1 MKEII
6 IKVDDKQYTRIMSAA
21 AKRRTT
27 PWTLAKHMLL
37 QLADNDEI
45 EAVTGK
51 RKNDSSVVKKQ
62 RYKNQVRRKHGKATN
77 GNGNVY

>member
-1 MKEII
+1 MREIT
-6 IKVDDKQYTRIMSAA
+6 IKLDDNQYTRIMSAA
-21 AKRRTT
+21 TKRRTT

-51 RKNDSSVVKKQ
+51 RRSEAAVVK
-62 RYKNQVRRKHGKATN
+62 RRRKR
-77 GNGNVY
+77 

>member
-1 MKEII
+1 MKEIT
-6 IKVDDKQYTRIMSAA
+6 IKLDDKQYDRIMAAA

-37 QLADNDEI
+37 QLADNDDI

-51 RKNDSSVVKKQ
+51 RKSDNSVYKKQ
-62 RYKNQVRRKHGKATN
+62 TRFDMRRRR
-77 GNGNVY
+77 

>member
-1 MKEII
+1 MREIT
-6 IKVDDKQYTRIMSAA
+6 IKLDDKQYTRIMAAA

-45 EAVTGK
+45 EAATGK
-51 RKNDSSVVKKQ
+51 RRNDVSVVKRQ
-62 RYKNQVRRKHGKATN
+62 WYNNQSRRKKWRD
-77 GNGNVY
+77 

>member
-1 MKEII
+1 MYTGGDAMREIT
-6 IKVDDKQYTRIMSAA
+6 IKLDDKQYTRIMAAA

-51 RKNDSSVVKKQ
+51 RRSDSSVVKRQ
-62 RYKNQVRRKHGKATN
+62 WYNNQSRRKKWGD
-77 GNGNVY
+77 

>member
-1 MKEII
+1 MKEIT
-6 IKVDDKQYTRIMSAA
+6 IKLDDKQYTRIMAAA

-45 EAVTGK
+45 EAATGK
-51 RKNDSSVVKKQ
+51 RRNDVSVVKRQ
-62 RYKNQVRRKHGKATN
+62 WYNNQSRRKKWRD
-77 GNGNVY
+77 

>member
-1 MKEII
+1 MYTGGDAMREIT
-6 IKVDDKQYTRIMSAA
+6 IKLDDKQYTRIMATA

-51 RKNDSSVVKKQ
+51 RRSDSSVVKRQ
-62 RYKNQVRRKHGKATN
+62 MYVNQRRKKHDWK
-77 GNGNVY
+77 

>member
-1 MKEII
+1 MREIT
-6 IKVDDKQYTRIMSAA
+6 IKLDDKQYTRIMAAA

-45 EAVTGK
+45 EAATGK
-51 RKNDSSVVKKQ
+51 RRNDVSVVKRQ
-62 RYKNQVRRKHGKATN
+62 WYNNQSRRKKWGD
-77 GNGNVY
+77 

>member
-1 MKEII
+1 MREIT
-6 IKVDDKQYTRIMSAA
+6 IKLDDKQYTRIMAAA

-51 RKNDSSVVKKQ
+51 RRSDSSVVKRQ
-62 RYKNQVRRKHGKATN
+62 WYNNQSRRKKWGD
-77 GNGNVY
+77 

>member
-21 AKRRTT
+21 SKRRTT

-37 QLADNDEI
+37 QLSDNDEI

-51 RKNDSSVVKKQ
+51 RRSDYSVVKKQ
-62 RYKNQVRRKHGKATN
+62 RYNNQRRKRHENWTDRC
-77 GNGNVY
+77 

>member
-1 MKEII
+1 MKEIT
-6 IKVDDKQYTRIMSAA
+6 IKLDDKQYDRIMAAA

-45 EAVTGK
+45 EQVTGK
-51 RKNDSSVVKKQ
+51 RMNDARVLK
-62 RYKNQVRRKHGKATN
+62 RHRRAK
-77 GNGNVY
+77 

>member
-1 MKEII
+1 MREIT
-6 IKVDDKQYTRIMSAA
+6 IKLDDNQYTRIMAA
-21 AKRRTT
+21 ATKRRTT

-51 RKNDSSVVKKQ
+51 RRNDVSVVKRQ
-62 RYKNQVRRKHGKATN
+62 WYNNQSRRKKWGD
-77 GNGNVY
+77 

>member
-1 MKEII
+1 MREIT
-6 IKVDDKQYTRIMSAA
+6 IKLDDKQYTRIMAAA

-45 EAVTGK
+45 EAATGK
-51 RKNDSSVVKKQ
+51 RRSDSSVVKRQ
-62 RYKNQVRRKHGKATN
+62 RYVNRRRRQ
-77 GNGNVY
+77 YE

>member
-1 MKEII
+1 MKEIT
-6 IKVDDKQYTRIMSAA
+6 IKLDDKQYTRIMSAA
-21 AKRRTT
+21 TKRRTT

-51 RKNDSSVVKKQ
+51 RMNDARVSK
-62 RYKNQVRRKHGKATN
+62 RHRRAK
-77 GNGNVY
+77 

>member
-37 QLADNDEI
+37 QVADNDEI

-51 RKNDSSVVKKQ
+51 RADTRTECRQ
-62 RYKNQVRRKHGKATN
+62 HHEI
-77 GNGNVY
+77 GNR